1 MKNDYIEKNNND
13 NHHEKKYDKNNKT
26 SNIKKGKRK

>member
-1 MKNDYIEKNNND
+1 MKNDYIENNND
-13 NHHEKKYDKNNKT
+13 NHPEKKYDKNNKT